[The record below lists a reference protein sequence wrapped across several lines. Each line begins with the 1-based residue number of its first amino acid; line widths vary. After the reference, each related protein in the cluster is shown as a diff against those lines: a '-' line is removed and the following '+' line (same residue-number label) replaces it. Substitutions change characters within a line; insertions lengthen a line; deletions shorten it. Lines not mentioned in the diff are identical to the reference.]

1 MQKMSGIVTL
11 LLVMI
16 MGVSVAS
23 AETVTYTENQYWLS
37 DTPTKYGPKGLYT
50 IFSADTYQKGKFGV
64 GFYWDMTRFA
74 IPGDPRY
81 PQMMQFT
88 LGGAYGITDQ
98 LEVAASIPYSM
109 YKLDAVSTENRDPS
123 DLAVDDYDSSGLD
136 DMSLTVRYKFPLG
149 EASAITPFVQTFLP
163 TGSDPDD
170 GLGAEN
176 WRILA
181 GVSAGTQLQG
191 LNKTRLYT
199 QLAYQFATD
208 PDEGR
213 RDFSENNRA
222 YPRPRFQDFGKN
234 PFFREYGNTLLY
246 GAGFAIPVSTDTF
259 ELFGEFT
266 GFHSFDDEDYIPMW
280 EVMDDG
286 TVQELDVVQDGGMMV
301 GGARIGFGNGMVLT
315 AGGGGYLYGKEPL
328 FNNPHWMAFAG
339 LTYMAPHT
347 VEVIREV
354 PDGGE
359 VLPPST
365 IEQPGQPI
373 KPGAGASF
381 DCTQELAMVHF
392 EFDRSTLTPEGI
404 ATLQRLGKIMRLC
417 DQLVLEVQGHTD
429 WMGTEN
435 YNMGLGNRRARAA
448 VYYLVYDEGIDPAR
462 IVKSEKLDK
471 GIIAGETYG
480 ESVPIA
486 TNETDDGRALNRRA
500 QFVKLVEDNRLL
512 TQ

>member
-1 MQKMSGIVTL
+1 MRKMSGIVTL
-11 LLVMI
+11 LLVLAM
-16 MGVSVAS
+16 VSVAG

-50 IFSADTYQKGKFGV
+50 IFSPETYQKGKFGV

-81 PQMMQFT
+81 PQLTEFT
-88 LGGAYGITDQ
+88 LGGAYGITDR
-98 LEVAASIPYSM
+98 LEVSAALPYTM
-109 YKLDAVSTENRDPS
+109 YKLNAVSTENRDPA
-123 DLAVDDYDSSGLD
+123 DLAVSDYDDSGLD
-136 DMSLTVRYKFPLG
+136 DMSLAVRYMFPLG
-149 EASAITPFVQTFLP
+149 ASSAITPFVQTFLP
-163 TGSDPDD
+163 TGSDPDN

-176 WRILA
+176 WRIIA

-208 PDEGR
+208 PDESR
-213 RDFSENNRA
+213 RDFSENNSA
-222 YPRPRFQDFGKN
+222 YPRPRFQNFGKN
-234 PFFREYGNTLLY
+234 PFFHEYGNTLLY
-246 GAGFAIPVSTDTF
+246 GAGFAIPVSTDKV
-259 ELFGEFT
+259 EIFGEFT
-266 GFHSFDDEDYIPMW
+266 GFHSFDDEDYVPMW
-280 EVMDDG
+280 EVRDDG
-286 TVQELDVVQDGGMMV
+286 TVHELDVVQDGGMMV
-301 GGARIGFGNGMVLT
+301 GGARIGFGNGLVLT
-315 AGGGGYLYGKEPL
+315 AGGGGQLYGEEPL
-328 FNNPHWMAFAG
+328 FNNPHWTAFAG
-339 LTYMAPHT
+339 LSYMAPHT
-347 VEVIREV
+347 VTLIREV
-354 PDGGE
+354 PPTGE

-365 IEQPGQPI
+365 IEQPVAPI

-381 DCTQELAMVHF
+381 DCTQQLAMVNF
-392 EFDRSTLTPEGI
+392 EFDKSTLTPEGI

-462 IVKSEKLDK
+462 IVKPEKLAK

-486 TNETDDGRALNRRA
+486 TNETDAGRAQNRRA
-500 QFVKLVEDNRLL
+500 QFVKLVEDNRIL